1 MEKKMRYPL
10 TTVLALSILLLA
22 LVSSSAL
29 AQSSAIVSPEP
40 SKAMDN
46 KIEDTANEVT
56 KAVIE
61 RVKTILDEKLNDI
74 REGTRQSRIPLKSRI
89 KEKQNLIQNQPQN
102 AVAYFELGKLF
113 DRNQDG
119 ANTIINIQKAEK
131 LFAEQNNIKGV
142 AESRR
147 LLRQSFQKYGFKPED
162 FQVENR

>member
-1 MEKKMRYPL
+1 MRYPL
-10 TTVLALSILLLA
+10 ISVLAILMLLL
-22 LVSSSAL
+22 VIFISSAQ
-29 AQSSAIVSPEP
+29 AQGSSGVNQETSQP
-40 SKAMDN
+40 MDK

-61 RVKTILDEKLNDI
+61 RVKTILDEKLDDI

-102 AVAYFELGKLF
+102 AAAYFELGKLF

-119 ANTIINIQKAEK
+119 ANTIINIKKAEK
-131 LFAEQNNIKGV
+131 LFAEQNDIKGV

-147 LLRQSFQKYGFKPED
+147 LLRQSFQKYGFTPED

>member
-1 MEKKMRYPL
+1 MENKMRYPL
-10 TTVLALSILLLA
+10 TSVLALSILLLA
-22 LVSSSAL
+22 MVSSSAL
-29 AQSSAIVSPEP
+29 AQSSAIVNPEP
-40 SKAMDN
+40 PQAMDN